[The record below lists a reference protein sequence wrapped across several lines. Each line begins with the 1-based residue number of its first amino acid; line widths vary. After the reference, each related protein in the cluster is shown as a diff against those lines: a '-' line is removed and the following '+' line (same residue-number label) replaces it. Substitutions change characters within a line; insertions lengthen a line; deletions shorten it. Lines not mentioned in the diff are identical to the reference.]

1 MHNTYLQHGAQIYNK
16 LNGLP
21 PLVQGFYIPVSE
33 PVGRAIADAYD
44 SLPLYDTSN
53 LDVCLAYTQFAIEVC
68 DQFAFVTKTL
78 GITVEPW
85 QKSGQPYYYSAEMC
99 LDVLYHMHLYVFVG
113 GTDHALLGYTADP
126 DRLSVNVKF
135 RAVHDLFGH
144 AAEGFQFG
152 PRGEENAW
160 LAHSQMYTP
169 LAQKALTTETR
180 GQNAWFNFGRHTYDH
195 AGKRLSIPPQ
205 ERPFAVQKIALLP
218 EQFTDWHSVLNRYQS
233 EQQTTHSAA

>member
-21 PLVQGFYIPVSE
+21 PLVQGFYVPVAE
-33 PVGRAIADAYD
+33 TVGRAIADAYD

-53 LDVCLAYTQFAIEVC
+53 LDVCLAYTQFAVEVC

-85 QKSGQPYYYSAEMC
+85 QKSGQPYHNSAEMC

-113 GTDHALLGYTADP
+113 GTDHALLGYTP
-126 DRLSVNVKF
+126 DVNRLSVNVKF

-144 AAEGFQFG
+144 AAEGCQFG

-160 LAHSQMYTP
+160 LVPTVRCIRPWPRKPSPPKPGARMPGLTSADIPTITPANGCHSSAGAAVCRAEGCTP
-169 LAQKALTTETR
+169 A
-180 GQNAWFNFGRHTYDH
+180 
-195 AGKRLSIPPQ
+195 
-205 ERPFAVQKIALLP
+205 
-218 EQFTDWHSVLNRYQS
+218 
-233 EQQTTHSAA
+233 